1 MTTLKAALQEAYF
14 MELEEIPSEEKLS
27 EDEALTFSSAF
38 ERRMKKLIRRADH
51 PIRYRIA
58 QAAACLLLAALLS
71 GCTVL
76 AVSPEARAAFVGWVR
91 ETYET
96 WFVYRYTGEEQLPS
110 ENIVY
115 APTRVPDGYR
125 LITAPEAGTHSTAI
139 YENPEGDIIIFNC
152 SMNTESINLQIDHR
166 NTQLIP
172 VNVSDISAD
181 LHLDN
186 TSGNTNY
193 LVWEDENKQMIFW
206 IASTLDGET
215 MIKMAES
222 VEAQEVPKPQ
232 VVYQPTWIPE
242 GYSELKQSV
251 SDDQVVIVYRN
262 DEGYLLS
269 FTYTKNRESVSAY
282 VLLDNQETDVQAVL
296 VGGKTADLYLE
307 QQADKT
313 SVLVWGDDE
322 KGVFFAIS
330 AHCSG
335 EELIKIAE
343 SVEAVQ

>member
-38 ERRMKKLIRRADH
+38 ERKMKKLIRRADH

-58 QAAACLLLAALLS
+58 QAAACFLLAALLS

-96 WFVYRYTGEEQLPS
+96 WFVYRYTGEDQAIS
-110 ENIVY
+110 ENVVY
-115 APTRVPDGYR
+115 RPTWIPNGYSQALVPELSEQVNVLYKDDEGHMMLFAY
-125 LITAPEAGTHSTAI
+125 ANSSTTLHLFSESATVPSKVTI
-139 YENPEGDIIIFNC
+139 NDIPADFYLDEDDTQANFLVWINPEND
-152 SMNTESINLQIDHR
+152 
-166 NTQLIP
+166 
-172 VNVSDISAD
+172 
-181 LHLDN
+181 
-186 TSGNTNY
+186 
-193 LVWEDENKQMIFW
+193 MIFW
-206 IASTLDGET
+206 IGGNFSEDI
-215 MIKMAES
+215 MIRIAES

-242 GYSELKQSV
+242 GYSELKQSI

-262 DEGYLLS
+262 DEGYLLA

-307 QQADKT
+307 QQADKA

-335 EELIKIAE
+335 KELIKIAE

>member
-38 ERRMKKLIRRADH
+38 ERKMKKLIRRADH
-51 PIRYRIA
+51 PIRYRVA

-71 GCTVL
+71 GCTVP

-91 ETYET
+91 EVYEG
-96 WFVYRYTGEEQLPS
+96 WFVYHYIGKEQAVP
-110 ENIVY
+110 ENVVFC
-115 APTRVPDGYR
+115 PTWMPDGYE
-125 LITAPEAGTHSTAI
+125 LIVEPENRAHMIAI
-139 YENPEGDIIIFNC
+139 YENPEEDIILFNC
-152 SMNTESINLQIDHR
+152 YMNTESMNLQIGED
-166 NTQLIP
+166 TQLIDAY
-172 VNVSDISAD
+172 VSNIPAD
-181 LHLDN
+181 LYIDN
-186 TSGNTNY
+186 TSGAVNH
-193 LVWEDENKQMIFW
+193 LVWEDENKQRIFW
-206 IASTLDGET
+206 ITSTLDGET
-215 MIKMAES
+215 MVKIAES

-242 GYSELKQSV
+242 GYSELNQSI

-307 QQADKT
+307 QQADKA

-322 KGVFFAIS
+322 KGVFFAMS

>member
-14 MELEEIPSEEKLS
+14 MELEELPSEEILS
-27 EDEALTFSSAF
+27 EDEALTFSPAF
-38 ERRMKKLIRRADH
+38 ERKMKKLIRRADH

-110 ENIVY
+110 EDIVY
-115 APTRVPDGYR
+115 APTWV
-125 LITAPEAGTHSTAI
+125 
-139 YENPEGDIIIFNC
+139 
-152 SMNTESINLQIDHR
+152 
-166 NTQLIP
+166 
-172 VNVSDISAD
+172 
-181 LHLDN
+181 
-186 TSGNTNY
+186 
-193 LVWEDENKQMIFW
+193 
-206 IASTLDGET
+206 
-215 MIKMAES
+215 
-222 VEAQEVPKPQ
+222 
-232 VVYQPTWIPE
+232 PE
-242 GYSELKQSV
+242 GYSELKESI

-262 DEGYLLS
+262 DEGYLLA

-296 VGGKTADLYLE
+296 VSGKIADLYLE
-307 QQADKT
+307 QQADKA
-313 SVLVWGDDE
+313 SILVWDDDE

-330 AHCSG
+330 AHCSV